1 MPRAKF
7 STLSLYEKNAY
18 LQALAADFCAQT
30 GRPYRELDKD
40 VLARLRR
47 YYSRR
52 VWADLKLRDAP
63 DTDINRALRSLG
75 EAIQAARV
83 RDDVTGALT
92 AALPDDATLRPL
104 PPAAAR

>member
-1 MPRAKF
+1 MTTIRLTLIPRAKF

-52 VWADLKLRDAP
+52 VWADLKL
-63 DTDINRALRSLG
+63 TDDSIALLAEQIRNEPLLSIL
-75 EAIQAARV
+75 
-83 RDDVTGALT
+83 
-92 AALPDDATLRPL
+92 LPV
-104 PPAAAR
+104 

>member
-1 MPRAKF
+1 MTTISLTLMPRAKF

-52 VWADLKLRDAP
+52 VWADLKLTRP
-63 DTDINRALRSLG
+63 TPISTGRSG
-75 EAIQAARV
+75 AWAR
-83 RDDVTGALT
+83 RSKRQGCGTT
-92 AALPDDATLRPL
+92 
-104 PPAAAR
+104 

>member
-1 MPRAKF
+1 MPREKF

-52 VWADLKLRDAP
+52 VWADLKLTDAP

-83 RDDVTGALT
+83 RD
-92 AALPDDATLRPL
+92 
-104 PPAAAR
+104 ARDRGFDGRIAG